1 MASLVHINTSV
12 GRGTAG
18 VDMNAI
24 PAASIKRIEVLRD
37 GAAAQYG
44 SDAIAGV
51 INIVLNDASEGGR
64 AYASYG
70 EYDQDLCPVCSS
82 PPVET
87 CNCGFSDKKCEN
99 DHIWYTDR
107 EGKVKNGNPH
117 C

>member
-1 MASLVHINTSV
+1 MEPRRLET
-12 GRGTAG
+12 
-18 VDMNAI
+18 I
-24 PAASIKRIEVLRD
+24 PGYDHPEDLKN
-37 GAAAQYG
+37 YG
-44 SDAIAGV
+44 KQKAYKTF
-51 INIVLNDASEGGR
+51 SEGKKSKGTETFGKTI
-64 AYASYG
+64 ASKQYASYG
-70 EYDQDLCPVCSS
+70 EYDQDLCPICSS